1 MRAFPRLASLVAV
14 VALLLALAP
23 AILAADPDRD
33 PRCADW
39 EAGTPPPGINMDEAC
54 PALGATEVEVDLD
67 REPLVPYI
75 VALIVVSLVLTV
87 FGFIAMRVM
96 RPPARRVRP
105 SDFWTCASCGTQN
118 RPDRSSCFSCQAS
131 RDPG

>member
-1 MRAFPRLASLVAV
+1 MRRGMLISLVAV
-14 VALLLALAP
+14 AGLLLALAP
-23 AILAADPDRD
+23 AALAADPVRD

-39 EAGTPPPGINMDEAC
+39 EAGTPPPGINLDEAC
-54 PALGATEVEVDLD
+54 PPLGATEVDVDLD

-75 VALIVVSLVLTV
+75 VALIVVALVLMV

-105 SDFWTCASCGTQN
+105 SDFWTCPSCGTAN
-118 RPDRSSCFSCQAS
+118 RPDRTSCFSCQAT